1 MKYKV
6 GDKVRVRK
14 DLRVGSAYNHWLV
27 VDAMMKHRGKTVT
40 IAVVGYNRYLIKED
54 GAGLSWTDEM
64 LEPIREKIVITT
76 DGVTT
81 TARKYDGKNLIKE
94 AKAVCSKDDT
104 FNFDVGAKL
113 AMERLMAEDKP
124 KLYNGKVVCIDAS
137 YYSSKCTGFTKGKIY
152 RFAEGFMLDDDN
164 EVRPASGIPVKSF
177 EDLKK
182 KLRCQWLEVVE

>member
-6 GDKVRVRK
+6 GDKVRVRR
-14 DLRVGSAYNHWLV
+14 DLTIGKCGKQFVVGEMLLRRGEIAVITEEFNNSYVISGDADHWL
-27 VDAMMKHRGKTVT
+27 
-40 IAVVGYNRYLIKED
+40 
-54 GAGLSWTDEM
+54 WTDEM
-64 LEPIREKIVITT
+64 LEPAPICTEKIVVTT

-94 AKAVCSKDDT
+94 AKAVCSKDDE

-124 KLYNGKVVCIDAS
+124 KLYNGKVVCIEVSDHNR
-137 YYSSKCTGFTKGKIY
+137 GFTKGKIY

-164 EVRPASGIPVKSF
+164 EVRPATGIPIKSF

-182 KLRCQWLEVVE
+182 KLCCQWLEVVE

>member
-14 DLRVGSAYNHWLV
+14 DLRVNKVYGDLATV
-27 VDAMMKHRGKTVT
+27 RGMMSFCGKEVT
-40 IAVVGYNRYLIKED
+40 ISKVLYNGYELLED
-54 GAGLSWTDEM
+54 GFLVKYSWTDEM
-64 LEPIREKIVITT
+64 LEPICTEKIVITS

-113 AMERLMAEDKP
+113 AMDRLAENKP
-124 KLYNGKVVCIDAS
+124 KLYNGKVVCVSSSI
-137 YYSSKCTGFTKGKIY
+137 YSLGYTKGKIY
-152 RFAEGFMLDDDN
+152 QFKNGYMVDDDGTT
-164 EVRPASGIPVKSF
+164 RPILCEPIACFG
-177 EDLKK
+177 DLEKK
-182 KLRCQWLEVVE
+182 YPGVWLEVVE